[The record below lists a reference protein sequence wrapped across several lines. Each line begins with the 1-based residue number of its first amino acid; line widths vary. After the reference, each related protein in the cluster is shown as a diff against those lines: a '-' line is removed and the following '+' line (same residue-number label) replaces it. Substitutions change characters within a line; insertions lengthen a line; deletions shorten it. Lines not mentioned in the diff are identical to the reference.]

1 MRLGTSYG
9 QIFRLSLP
17 IMMGSAAQNIIVL
30 SDNVFLYHY
39 DHLQFAAV
47 GVIGAFYLVLASIGY
62 GFSRGGQ
69 IFIARKYGEKDMKSL
84 GMYFQ
89 ALVLFEAVLAV
100 LIFGF
105 IHLFGYDFLKLLISS
120 TEILDYCYEYLYY
133 RSYGVF
139 FSYLGV
145 ALIAL
150 YTGIAQP
157 KIILFDTLV
166 LTISNIILNYVFVF
180 GKWGAPAMGI
190 GGSALAS
197 TLSEV
202 IAFIVFIAYIVYKR
216 AYKTYHLLDFTSIN
230 LRRIYECFSISFPI
244 VIQSALGLGSYF
256 LFFTFI
262 ENNSAKDLEISNLI
276 RNIYLILSIPAWGYS
291 AGINTMVSNFIGTK
305 KRQAV
310 FPLIQKTAWLSFL
323 TTSAITLPILLFPE
337 FFLYPLFGS
346 SENQLVS
353 ESKTILWILFPILGI
368 FSFGSIFI
376 NGLTGTG
383 HTKTALWIQTLF
395 TIVYT
400 IYSLMVIKFL
410 KLNLYF
416 AWSAEIIYWLGIMI
430 FVIVYLKTNKWHEK
444 KF

>member
-30 SDNVFLYHY
+30 SDNVFLYHF
-39 DHLQFAAV
+39 DHLQFAAI
-47 GVIGAFYLVLASIGY
+47 GVIGSFYLVLASIGY

-69 IFIARKYGEKDMKSL
+69 IFIARKYGERDLKSL
-84 GMYFQ
+84 GTYFQ
-89 ALVLFEAVLAV
+89 ALVLFEAILSVV
-100 LIFGF
+100 VFSF
-105 IHLFGYDFLKLLISS
+105 IHLYGYEFLKLLISS
-120 TEILDYCYEYLYY
+120 QEILDYCFEYLKY

-139 FSYLGV
+139 FSYTGV

-157 KIILFDTLV
+157 KIILIDTIV
-166 LTISNIILNYVFVF
+166 LTVSNIILNYVFVF
-180 GKWGAPAMGI
+180 GKWGAPEMGI
-190 GGSALAS
+190 AGSALAS
-197 TLSEV
+197 TLAEV
-202 IAFIVFIAYIVYKR
+202 LAFVVFVAYMLYKK
-216 AYKTYHLLDFTSIN
+216 AFTTYHLSDFTSIN
-230 LRRIYECFSISFPI
+230 VKRIYECFSISFPI
-244 VIQSALGLGSYF
+244 VVQSALGLGSYF

-310 FPLIQKTAWLSFL
+310 FPLIRKTAWLSFL
-323 TTSAITLPILLFPE
+323 TTSAITLPILTFPE

-346 SENQLVS
+346 AENQLVS

-395 TIVYT
+395 TIVYI
-400 IYSLMVIKFL
+400 IYSIIVIKFL

-416 AWSAEIIYWLGIMI
+416 AWSTELIYWIGIMV

>member
-17 IMMGSAAQNIIVL
+17 IMLGSAAQNIIVL
-30 SDNVFLYHY
+30 SDNIFLYHY

-47 GVIGAFYLVLASIGY
+47 GIVGAFYLVIASIGY

-69 IFIARKYGEKDMKSL
+69 IFIARKYGEKDLQSL
-84 GMYFQ
+84 GAYFQ
-89 ALVLFEAVLAV
+89 ALVLFETILA
-100 LIFGF
+100 LIIFGL
-105 IHLFGYDFLKLLISS
+105 IQYYGYPFLKLLISS
-120 TEILDYCYEYLYY
+120 PEILNYCYEYLYF

-139 FSYLGV
+139 FSYTGV

-157 KIILFDTLV
+157 RIILLDTLV
-166 LTISNIILNYVFVF
+166 LTISNIVLNYILVF

-202 IAFIVFIAYIVYKR
+202 IAFVVFIIYMIYQKAFSR
-216 AYKTYHLLDFTSIN
+216 YHLTDFSNIN
-230 LRRIYECFSISFPI
+230 FGRIRESFSISFPI
-244 VIQSALGLGSYF
+244 VLQSALGLGSYF

-310 FPLIQKTAWLSFL
+310 FPLIQKTAILSFL
-323 TTSAITLPILLFPE
+323 TTSAITLPILAFPE

-346 SENQLVS
+346 SENQLVA
-353 ESKTILWILFPILGI
+353 ESKTILWILFPILGV

-383 HTKTALWIQTLF
+383 HTKTALWIQLLF
-395 TIVYT
+395 TIVYI
-400 IYSLMVIKFL
+400 IYSIVIIKLL
-410 KLNLYF
+410 KLNLFF
-416 AWSAEIIYWLGIMI
+416 AWGSEIIYWAGILL
-430 FVIVYLKTNKWHEK
+430 FVVYYLKTNKWHEK

>member
-1 MRLGTSYG
+1 M
-9 QIFRLSLP
+9 
-17 IMMGSAAQNIIVL
+17 
-30 SDNVFLYHY
+30 
-39 DHLQFAAV
+39 
-47 GVIGAFYLVLASIGY
+47 
-62 GFSRGGQ
+62 
-69 IFIARKYGEKDMKSL
+69 
-84 GMYFQ
+84 
-89 ALVLFEAVLAV
+89 
-100 LIFGF
+100 
-105 IHLFGYDFLKLLISS
+105 
-120 TEILDYCYEYLYY
+120 
-133 RSYGVF
+133 
-139 FSYLGV
+139 
-145 ALIAL
+145 
-150 YTGIAQP
+150 
-157 KIILFDTLV
+157 
-166 LTISNIILNYVFVF
+166 
-180 GKWGAPAMGI
+180 
-190 GGSALAS
+190 
-197 TLSEV
+197 
-202 IAFIVFIAYIVYKR
+202 VFIAYIVYKR
-216 AYKTYHLLDFTSIN
+216 AYKTYHLLDFTTIN

-353 ESKTILWILFPILGI
+353 ESKAILWILFPILGI

-400 IYSLMVIKFL
+400 IYSLMVIKFF

-430 FVIVYLKTNKWHEK
+430 FVIIYLKTNKWHEK